1 MAGFEQTGMASRT
14 VASTSSKA
22 KCPRLDKTL
31 PSLDSV
37 AREREQGKACAR
49 EVLEHVEAL
58 SKIQLQ
64 DASAG
69 RQKKVDENAKIC
81 WLLAKYSFETV
92 AKVCRSISS
101 LYPNMTEFQ
110 RFDNLAEQGGIT
122 TADAAFLEE
131 FVKE

>member
-1 MAGFEQTGMASRT
+1 MMASRT

-22 KCPRLDKTL
+22 KRPRLDKTH

-49 EVLEHVEAL
+49 EVSEHVEAL

-69 RQKKVDENAKIC
+69 RQWPKNAKIC

-92 AKVCRSISS
+92 AKVCQSKKS
-101 LYPNMTEFQ
+101 
-110 RFDNLAEQGGIT
+110 G
-122 TADAAFLEE
+122 
-131 FVKE
+131 KE